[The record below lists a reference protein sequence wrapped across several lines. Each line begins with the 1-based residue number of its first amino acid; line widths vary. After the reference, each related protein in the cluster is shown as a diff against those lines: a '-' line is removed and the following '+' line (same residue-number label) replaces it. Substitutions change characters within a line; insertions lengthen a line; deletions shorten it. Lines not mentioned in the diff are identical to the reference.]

1 MSYFMDTIKAAFLY
15 SPEKIE
21 IKGTSVPH
29 VDRDQVLI
37 EPIRV
42 GICGSDVSL
51 FLGHRTPSA
60 YPLLLGHESI
70 GRVRAVGENATKFSI
85 GQRVIVEPNYPC
97 GICSYC
103 RSGRG
108 NICPNKKSLGVNI
121 SGCFAEQFVA
131 PTEFVWPVPETISDE
146 DAVTIEPLAVSLHA
160 LWQSGAQIGDTVAVL
175 GCGATGLLLIQAAV
189 SQGMRIFAHDKLES
203 KLDMAKQLGAQIAQN
218 ADISSLWRDEGV
230 TTVFECA
237 GAASTVELAL
247 SAVPRGGQVVMLGLS
262 TSQASFVPLKLVRE
276 EIRVSGSIIYDH
288 PTDFARTIALVEK
301 KILSPKKI
309 VSHTFP
315 FNEISPALQL
325 ASTGEV
331 GKVLLMMDS

>member
-1 MSYFMDTIKAAFLY
+1 MDTIKAAFLNA
-15 SPEKIE
+15 PEKIE
-21 IKGTSVPH
+21 IKDTPVPQ

-37 EPIRV
+37 EPVRV

-51 FLGHRTPSA
+51 FSGHRTPSA

-70 GRVRAVGENATKFSI
+70 GRVRAIGDNVTEFSI

-97 GICSYC
+97 GVCSYC

-131 PTEFVWPVPETISDE
+131 PAEFVWPMPETISDE

-175 GCGATGLLLIQAAV
+175 GCGATGLLLIQAVV
-189 SQGMRIFAHDKLES
+189 SQGMRVFAHDKFES
-203 KLDMAKQLGAQIAQN
+203 KLDMAKQLGAQINQS
-218 ADISSLWRDEGV
+218 ADFSRLWRDEGV

-276 EIRVSGSIIYDH
+276 EIRVSGSIIYNH
-288 PTDFARTIALVEK
+288 PADFARAIALVK
-301 KILSPKKI
+301 NKLLSPGKI
-309 VSHTFP
+309 VTNTFR
-315 FNEISPALQL
+315 FSEICQALQV

-331 GKVLLMMDS
+331 GKVIMTMDS